1 MKFYDKLHECM
12 ERPEL
17 EKLQSERLTK
27 LVENVYNNVPAYRKK
42 MDDAGVKPGDIKGIE
57 DITKLPFTL
66 KSDLRDNYPFG
77 LFAVPIG
84 EINRIHASSGTT
96 GKQTVVGYTKEDLDV
111 WAECIARGLVSCGID
126 KGDMVHVA
134 YGYGLFT
141 GGLGVHDGAT
151 KLGCSV
157 VPASSGNTA
166 RQVTLIED
174 FKPDAIC
181 CTPSYALFLGEEL
194 HKKGHTADDIS
205 LKVGIFGAEPWSE
218 AMRTEL
224 EKSLGI
230 KACDIYGLSEIM
242 GPGVACECAER
253 KGMHLQ
259 EDHFLVEVI
268 NPETGEHVKEGES
281 GELVFT
287 TLTKKGFPLIRYRT
301 RDISRVIYE
310 KCACGRT
317 TARILKPSGRSD
329 DMLIIRG
336 VNVFPSQVETVL
348 MEFSETS
355 PYYMIYVDRQNNHDT
370 MEVKVEMNEAFFS
383 DKISDING
391 LEARL
396 KARLNSL
403 IGLSIG
409 VTLVEPGTLPRF
421 EGKSKHVVD
430 NRHI

>member
-1 MKFYDKLHECM
+1 MKFYDKTHECM

-17 EKLQSERLTK
+17 LKLQSERLVA
-27 LVENVYNNVPAYRKK
+27 LVKKVYDNVPAYRKK
-42 MDDAGVKPGDIKGIE
+42 MDEAGVAPEDIKGVE

-77 LFAVPIG
+77 LFAVPM
-84 EINRIHASSGTT
+84 EKINRIHASSGTT
-96 GKQTVVGYTKEDLDV
+96 GKQTVVGYTKGDLDV
-111 WAECIARGLVSCGID
+111 WSDCISRGFVSCGIEP
-126 KGDMVHVA
+126 GYMVHVA

-181 CTPSYALFLGEEL
+181 CTPSYALFLAEEL
-194 HKKGHTADDIS
+194 RKKGHKPDDIS
-205 LKVGIFGAEPWSE
+205 LKVGVFGAEPWSE
-218 AMRTEL
+218 AMRQEL
-224 EKSLGI
+224 EANLGI

-242 GPGVACECAER
+242 GPGVACECEER

-268 NPETGEHVKEGES
+268 DPNTGEHVKEGES

-287 TLTKKGFPLIRYRT
+287 TLTKEGFPLIRYRT
-301 RDISRVIYE
+301 RDISRVIYD

-317 TARILKPSGRSD
+317 TARILKPQGRSD

-391 LEARL
+391 LEARM

-409 VTLVEPGTLPRF
+409 VTLVEPGSLPRF

-430 NRHI
+430 SRKI

>member
-1 MKFYDKLHECM
+1 MIFYDEKHECM
-12 ERPEL
+12 DRQSL
-17 EKLQSERLTK
+17 EKLQSERLVK
-27 LVENVYNNVPAYRKK
+27 LVEYEYNNVPAYRKK
-42 MDDAGVKPGDIKGIE
+42 MDDAGVKPEDIKGIE

-77 LFAVPIG
+77 LFAVPI
-84 EINRIHASSGTT
+84 EKINRIHASSGTT
-96 GKQTVVGYTKEDLDV
+96 GKQTVVGYTNEDLDV
-111 WAECIARGLVSCGID
+111 WADCISRGLVSCGINP
-126 KGDMVHVA
+126 GDMVHIA

-181 CTPSYALFLGEEL
+181 CTPSYALFLAEEL
-194 HKKGHTADDIS
+194 RKKGHTPDDIS

-218 AMRTEL
+218 AMRTEI

-242 GPGVACECAER
+242 GPGVACECEKR
-253 KGMHLQ
+253 QGMHLQ

-287 TLTKKGFPLIRYRT
+287 TLTKKGFPLVRYRT

-310 KCACGRT
+310 KCSCGRT

-355 PYYMIYVDRQNNHDT
+355 PYYMIYVDRQSNHDT
-370 MEVKVEMNEAFFS
+370 MEVKVEMTEQFFS

-430 NRHI
+430 NRKI

>member
-1 MKFYDKLHECM
+1 MKFYDEKHECM
-12 ERPEL
+12 DRQSL
-17 EKLQSERLTK
+17 EKLQSERLVK
-27 LVENVYNNVPAYRKK
+27 LVEYEYNNVPAYRKK
-42 MDDAGVKPGDIKGIE
+42 MDDAGVKPEDIKGIE

-77 LFAVPIG
+77 LFAVPI
-84 EINRIHASSGTT
+84 EKINRIHASSGTT

-111 WAECIARGLVSCGID
+111 WADCISRGLVSCGINP
-126 KGDMVHVA
+126 GDMVHIA

-141 GGLGVHDGAT
+141 GGIGVHDGAT

-181 CTPSYALFLGEEL
+181 CTPSYALFLAEEL
-194 HKKGHTADDIS
+194 RKKGHTPDDIS

-218 AMRTEL
+218 AMRTEI

-242 GPGVACECAER
+242 GPGVACECEKR
-253 KGMHLQ
+253 QGMHLQ

-287 TLTKKGFPLIRYRT
+287 TLTKKGFPLVRYRT

-310 KCACGRT
+310 KCSCGRT

-355 PYYMIYVDRQNNHDT
+355 PYYMIYVDRQSNHDT
-370 MEVKVEMNEAFFS
+370 MEVKVEMTEQFFS

-430 NRHI
+430 NRKI

>member
-1 MKFYDKLHECM
+1 MKYYDEKLECM
-12 ERPEL
+12 ERSDL
-17 EKLQSERLTK
+17 KKLQSERLVK
-27 LVENVYNNVPAYRKK
+27 LVEYVYKNVPAYRKK
-42 MDDAGVKPGDIKGIE
+42 MDEKGVSPADIKGVK

-77 LFAVPIG
+77 LFAVPMDK
-84 EINRIHASSGTT
+84 INRIHASSGTT
-96 GKQTVVGYTKEDLDV
+96 GKQTVVGYTKGDLDV
-111 WAECIARGLVSCGID
+111 WADCISRGFVSCGIEP
-126 KGDMVHVA
+126 GDMVHVA

-151 KLGCSV
+151 RLGCSV

-194 HKKGHTADDIS
+194 HKKGHTAEDIS

-224 EKSLGI
+224 ERSLGI

-242 GPGVACECAER
+242 GPGVACECSER

-268 NPETGEHVKEGES
+268 DPETGEHVKEGES

-287 TLTKKGFPLIRYRT
+287 TLTKEGFPLIRYRT
-301 RDISRVIYE
+301 RDISRVIYDR
-310 KCACGRT
+310 CSCGRT

-370 MEVKVEMNEAFFS
+370 MEVKVEMTEAFFS

-396 KARLNSL
+396 KSRLNSL

-430 NRHI
+430 YRVI

>member
-1 MKFYDKLHECM
+1 MKFYDETHECM
-12 ERPEL
+12 DRPSL
-17 EKLQSERLTK
+17 EKLQSERLVK
-27 LVENVYNNVPAYRKK
+27 LVEYEYNNVPAYRQK

-84 EINRIHASSGTT
+84 QINRIHASSGTT
-96 GKQTVVGYTKEDLDV
+96 GKQTVVGYTKEDLDI
-111 WAECIARGLVSCGID
+111 WADCISRGLVSCGINS
-126 KGDMVHVA
+126 GDMVHIA

-141 GGLGVHDGAT
+141 GGIGVHDGAT

-181 CTPSYALFLGEEL
+181 CTPSYALFLAEEL
-194 HKKGHTADDIS
+194 RKKGHTPDDIS

-287 TLTKKGFPLIRYRT
+287 TLTKKGFPLVRYRT

-310 KCACGRT
+310 KCSCGRT

-355 PYYMIYVDRQNNHDT
+355 PYYMIYVDRQSNHDT

-383 DKISDING
+383 DKISDINS

-430 NRHI
+430 NRKI

>member
-1 MKFYDKLHECM
+1 MKFYDEKHECM
-12 ERPEL
+12 DRQSL
-17 EKLQSERLTK
+17 EKLQSERLVK
-27 LVENVYNNVPAYRKK
+27 LVEYEYNNVPAYRKK
-42 MDDAGVKPGDIKGIE
+42 MDDADVKPEDIKGIE

-77 LFAVPIG
+77 LFAVPI
-84 EINRIHASSGTT
+84 EKINRIHASSGTT

-111 WAECIARGLVSCGID
+111 WADCISRGLVSCGINP
-126 KGDMVHVA
+126 GDMVHIA

-141 GGLGVHDGAT
+141 GGIGVHDGAT

-181 CTPSYALFLGEEL
+181 CTPSYALFLAEEL
-194 HKKGHTADDIS
+194 RKKGHTPDDIS

-218 AMRTEL
+218 AMRTEI

-242 GPGVACECAER
+242 GPGVACECEKR
-253 KGMHLQ
+253 QGMHLQ
-259 EDHFLVEVI
+259 EDHFLIEVI

-287 TLTKKGFPLIRYRT
+287 TLTKKGFPLVRYRT

-310 KCACGRT
+310 KCSCGRT

-355 PYYMIYVDRQNNHDT
+355 PYYMIYVDRQSNHDT
-370 MEVKVEMNEAFFS
+370 MEVKVEMTEQFFS

-430 NRHI
+430 NRKI

>member
-1 MKFYDKLHECM
+1 VIFYDEKHECM
-12 ERPEL
+12 DRQSL
-17 EKLQSERLTK
+17 EKLQSERLVK
-27 LVENVYNNVPAYRKK
+27 LVEYEYNNVPAYRKK
-42 MDDAGVKPGDIKGIE
+42 MDDAGVKPEDIKGIE

-77 LFAVPIG
+77 LFAVPI
-84 EINRIHASSGTT
+84 EKINRIHASSGTT
-96 GKQTVVGYTKEDLDV
+96 GKQTVVGYTNEDLDV
-111 WAECIARGLVSCGID
+111 WADCISRGLVSCGINP
-126 KGDMVHVA
+126 GDMVHIA

-181 CTPSYALFLGEEL
+181 CTPSYALFLAEEL
-194 HKKGHTADDIS
+194 RKKGHTPDDIS

-218 AMRTEL
+218 AMRTEI

-242 GPGVACECAER
+242 GPGVACECEKR
-253 KGMHLQ
+253 QGMHLQ

-287 TLTKKGFPLIRYRT
+287 TLTKKGFPLVRYRT

-310 KCACGRT
+310 KCSCGRT

-355 PYYMIYVDRQNNHDT
+355 PYYMIYVDRQSNHDT
-370 MEVKVEMNEAFFS
+370 MEVKVEMTEQFFS

-430 NRHI
+430 NRKI

>member
-1 MKFYDKLHECM
+1 MKFYDEKHECM
-12 ERPEL
+12 DRQSL
-17 EKLQSERLTK
+17 EKLQSERLVK
-27 LVENVYNNVPAYRKK
+27 LVEYEYNNVPAYRKK
-42 MDDAGVKPGDIKGIE
+42 MDDAGVKPEDIKGIE

-77 LFAVPIG
+77 LFAVPIE

-111 WAECIARGLVSCGID
+111 WADCISRGLVSCGINP
-126 KGDMVHVA
+126 GDMVHIA

-181 CTPSYALFLGEEL
+181 CTPSYALFLAEEL
-194 HKKGHTADDIS
+194 RKKGHTPDDIS

-218 AMRTEL
+218 AMRTEI

-242 GPGVACECAER
+242 GPGVACECEKR
-253 KGMHLQ
+253 QGMHLQ

-287 TLTKKGFPLIRYRT
+287 TLTKKGFPLVRYRT

-310 KCACGRT
+310 KCSCGRT

-355 PYYMIYVDRQNNHDT
+355 PYYMIYVDRQSNHDT
-370 MEVKVEMNEAFFS
+370 MEVKVEMTEQFFS

-430 NRHI
+430 NRKI

>member
-1 MKFYDKLHECM
+1 MKFYDEKHECM
-12 ERPEL
+12 DRQSL
-17 EKLQSERLTK
+17 EKLQSERLVK
-27 LVENVYNNVPAYRKK
+27 LVEYEYNNVPAYRKK
-42 MDDAGVKPGDIKGIE
+42 MDDAGVKPEVIKGIE

-77 LFAVPIG
+77 LFAVPI
-84 EINRIHASSGTT
+84 EKINRIHASSGTT

-111 WAECIARGLVSCGID
+111 WADCISRGLVSCGINP
-126 KGDMVHVA
+126 GDMVHIA

-181 CTPSYALFLGEEL
+181 CTPSYALFLAEEL
-194 HKKGHTADDIS
+194 RKKGHTPDDIS

-218 AMRTEL
+218 AMRTEI

-242 GPGVACECAER
+242 GPGVACECEKR
-253 KGMHLQ
+253 QGMHLQ

-287 TLTKKGFPLIRYRT
+287 TLTKKGFPLVRYRT

-310 KCACGRT
+310 KCSCGRT

-355 PYYMIYVDRQNNHDT
+355 PYYMIYVDRQSNHDT
-370 MEVKVEMNEAFFS
+370 MEVKVEMTEQFFS

-430 NRHI
+430 NRKI